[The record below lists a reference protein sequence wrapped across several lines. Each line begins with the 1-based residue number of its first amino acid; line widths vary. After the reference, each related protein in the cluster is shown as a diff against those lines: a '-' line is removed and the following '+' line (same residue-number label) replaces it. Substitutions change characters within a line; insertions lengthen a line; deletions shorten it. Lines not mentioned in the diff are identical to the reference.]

1 MFFLS
6 PERRLSMRLLTL
18 LLAAALVGFM
28 AAPGL
33 SQSIYIWDKDHNK
46 LFADPEGG
54 GNVDATYGVKKA
66 LDELGYAYTFGA
78 TLPSDI
84 SGYDVIFVVMGS
96 YC

>member
-1 MFFLS
+1 
-6 PERRLSMRLLTL
+6 MRLLTL